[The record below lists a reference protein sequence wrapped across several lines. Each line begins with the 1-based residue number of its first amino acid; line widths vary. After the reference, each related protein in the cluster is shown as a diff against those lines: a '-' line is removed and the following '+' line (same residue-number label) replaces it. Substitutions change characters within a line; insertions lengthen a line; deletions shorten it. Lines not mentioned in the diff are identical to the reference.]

1 LHPYSV
7 VINTSRVEHYQISLS
22 CILNQRFF
30 PRYSILLLLSLFQPQ
45 HKKLFEEIDENKDGN
60 LVKHELRDHV
70 QRVREKNNVA
80 SGQNTRGG
88 PTTPMN

>member
-1 LHPYSV
+1 MK
-7 VINTSRVEHYQISLS
+7 
-22 CILNQRFF
+22 
-30 PRYSILLLLSLFQPQ
+30 FQPQ

-70 QRVREKNNVA
+70 QRVREKNHVA

-88 PTTPMN
+88 PTTPLNEQLFG

>member
-1 LHPYSV
+1 MI
-7 VINTSRVEHYQISLS
+7 INTSRVEHYQISLNY
-22 CILNQRFF
+22 ILNQRFF
-30 PRYSILLLLSLFQPQ
+30 PRYLILLLPSLFQPQ

-70 QRVREKNNVA
+70 QRVREKNRVD

-88 PTTPMN
+88 PTTPMH

>member
-1 LHPYSV
+1 
-7 VINTSRVEHYQISLS
+7 
-22 CILNQRFF
+22 
-30 PRYSILLLLSLFQPQ
+30 
-45 HKKLFEEIDENKDGN
+45 LFEEIDENKDGN

-80 SGQNTRGG
+80 SGQYRPGG

>member
-1 LHPYSV
+1 MAIKDSWLNQSWAF
-7 VINTSRVEHYQISLS
+7 SLKY
-22 CILNQRFF
+22 ILNKKFF
-30 PRYSILLLLSLFQPQ
+30 LRYSILLLLSLFQPQ
-45 HKKLFEEIDENKDGN
+45 YKKLFEEIDENKDGN

-70 QRVREKNNVA
+70 QRVREKNHVA